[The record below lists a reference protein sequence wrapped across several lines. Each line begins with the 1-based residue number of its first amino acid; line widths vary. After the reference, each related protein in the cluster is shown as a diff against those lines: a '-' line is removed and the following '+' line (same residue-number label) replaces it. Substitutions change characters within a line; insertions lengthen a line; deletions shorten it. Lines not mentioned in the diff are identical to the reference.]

1 MLFPGGSATCKK
13 LSPKF
18 CPTLVL
24 TWAGRV
30 REHHPAARKT
40 WECGPGRV
48 SSLILTSKG
57 PSSLGWG
64 TLRHKSVPQL
74 QGARTGSQPRT
85 RSQHQP
91 LPVGLGPTPMACP
104 SLTHGPTH
112 SSSGSPT
119 GPTDWGKRQGL
130 HGPHRGTEGW
140 CPPSSTVWHP
150 CSQLRI
156 QAHPQVTRLS
166 PCDSQ
171 SSGLDTWTDNPSAG
185 TPRPWGPQ
193 LGPRGVAPHYVFP
206 WASPTSEPCSPP
218 PHWAH
223 GAPTQ
228 LSSTAVLSPSGPA
241 QGPALRVA
249 QDLRALPNGP
259 GPLERPGAGRE
270 LLPRLQISSR
280 RAPGQHEPRTVSDTT
295 SCPARAGFL
304 QGEVLYSSIIQVGKP
319 RHRARTLL
327 ARSLSWTAARGGH
340 QPVPKLR
347 TGPLA
352 VPRPQELPSQGRNT
366 WLEPDPC
373 LPHSWAPGYRPKLSR
388 T

>member
-218 PHWAH
+218 HT
-223 GAPTQ
+223 GPTGPPRSCRPQ
-228 LSSTAVLSPSGPA
+228 PFCLPRAQRRGQPSGLHRICGHSPTGLGPSSVPGQDGSCYPA
-241 QGPALRVA
+241 CRSAAGEHLGSMSRGQCQTQPH
-249 QDLRALPNGP
+249 ALPV
-259 GPLERPGAGRE
+259 LASYKGRSY
-270 LLPRLQISSR
+270 I
-280 RAPGQHEPRTVSDTT
+280 
-295 SCPARAGFL
+295 
-304 QGEVLYSSIIQVGKP
+304 
-319 RHRARTLL
+319 
-327 ARSLSWTAARGGH
+327 
-340 QPVPKLR
+340 
-347 TGPLA
+347 
-352 VPRPQELPSQGRNT
+352 LPSYRWGNRGT
-366 WLEPDPC
+366 EHERYLHG
-373 LPHSWAPGYRPKLSR
+373 HSAGQPPVVAISLFPS
-388 T
+388 